1 MSNHLK
7 EVAEVAHI
15 QRYIRLKAVKVC
27 EHCRKEIAFLLD
39 LKLTRMNEPTET
51 IIHTYSRTEA
61 MEYLLEFQKQV
72 EERVSDER
80 FRVYVNAI
88 QTSGL
93 PEHKPKPERVAQI
106 AAEHNFY
113 REAGMSMEAMRPQ
126 AKKKSA

>member
-1 MSNHLK
+1 MNNHLK

-27 EHCRKEIAFLLD
+27 EHCRKEIAFLL
-39 LKLTRMNEPTET
+39 E
-51 IIHTYSRTEA
+51 
-61 MEYLLEFQKQV
+61 
-72 EERVSDER
+72 DER